1 EGNLSKRVCN
11 LRQVLGTAAD
21 GRQYIETI
29 PKRGYRFVGSVHG
42 DADGGESSE
51 TETPKQPAAEPGG
64 PRRSWL
70 WALVALAMVTAI
82 LVAQRFWPTRNS
94 SSQKVMLAVLP
105 FQNLS
110 GDNTE
115 DYFADGLT
123 EEMIAQLGEL
133 QPSSLGVIARTSA
146 MRYKNSK
153 EGIAQIGDELGVNY
167 LLEGSV
173 RQAGERV
180 RITAQL
186 IQAKDETHLWAE
198 SYETPFTDV
207 LKI

>member
-1 EGNLSKRVCN
+1 
-11 LRQVLGTAAD
+11 
-21 GRQYIETI
+21 
-29 PKRGYRFVGSVHG
+29 
-42 DADGGESSE
+42 
-51 TETPKQPAAEPGG
+51 
-64 PRRSWL
+64 
-70 WALVALAMVTAI
+70 
-82 LVAQRFWPTRNS
+82 
-94 SSQKVMLAVLP
+94 
-105 FQNLS
+105 
-110 GDNTE
+110 
-115 DYFADGLT
+115 
-123 EEMIAQLGEL
+123 EL

-207 LKI
+207 LKIQREIAERITQSLRLELLPGKKNVSAETHFDPEAYRKYLLGLNEFRKGTGEGFQNAIRDFQD